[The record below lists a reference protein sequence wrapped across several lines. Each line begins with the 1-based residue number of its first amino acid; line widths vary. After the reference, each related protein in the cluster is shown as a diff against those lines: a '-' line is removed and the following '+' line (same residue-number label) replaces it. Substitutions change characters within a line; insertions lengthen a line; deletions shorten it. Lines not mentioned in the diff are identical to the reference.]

1 MLDADAITATL
12 DRLEEGL
19 RECRA
24 TLEVARDD
32 PTALAEL
39 GPTIDA
45 MAGEVADLKSST
57 ATQRL

>member
-24 TLEVARDD
+24 VLEVARDD
-32 PTALAEL
+32 PTALGEL
-39 GPTIDA
+39 APTVDA
-45 MAGEVADLKSST
+45 MAGEVADLKSAT